1 MLNNFIKNIKNLSTN
16 SKINQNNILNVTY
29 KAWCKINS
37 ILQQSNNNAMILNI
51 SSGGCNGFNYKL
63 TILDSNIYT
72 DYEHYNFL
80 HDSKNNNKLYIEP
93 LSEIYVIGTN
103 IDYMEQDYTKN
114 IYESKFVFTPDKKMA
129 TSCGCGVSFALK

>member
-1 MLNNFIKNIKNLSTN
+1 MTIIKITPIALTQLKKIGLSH
-16 SKINQNNILNVTY
+16 K
-29 KAWCKINS
+29 CKYLRFS
-37 ILQQSNNNAMILNI
+37 LKG
-51 SSGGCNGFNYKL
+51 GGCNGFNYKL
-63 TILDSNIYT
+63 SILDSNIYT